1 MCLSFDGGGCADGA
15 GGKRPKTIARAGR
28 YKGFAQARTS
38 VARALLG
45 GAGTGAVSG
54 AGAGAGVSCKA
65 IAHSQGGSESGSTK
79 HGNKRKRRNAGAE
92 PCDGETLAG
101 GHACGT
107 HHRCRGTW
115 PSYCVR
121 EVEMVG
127 GEVRVRA
134 EVRALCRRV
143 RKRAGFLS
151 AAPAARAA
159 ACF

>member
-65 IAHSQGGSESGSTK
+65 NAHSQGGSESGSTK
-79 HGNKRKRRNAGAE
+79 HGNKRKRTNAGAE
-92 PCDGETLAG
+92 PCEKRSREVTLAG
-101 GHACGT
+101 LTIGAGALGHLTVCERWRWLEE
-107 HHRCRGTW
+107 RCV
-115 PSYCVR
+115 CV
-121 EVEMVG
+121 
-127 GEVRVRA
+127 
-134 EVRALCRRV
+134 L
-143 RKRAGFLS
+143 K
-151 AAPAARAA
+151 
-159 ACF
+159 